1 MSDDTKITEDLMEK
15 VHFSEEDAQD
25 IGAPSLTYIQ
35 DVWRRL
41 KKNKLSILG
50 LIIVILILFL
60 ALFGQ
65 FLTKHS
71 YSNQVLSM
79 SNLPPFMKCYDI
91 GEENLIYIHKEY
103 TLFEVTRDGEVLQ
116 RYEVSKDKAAQRAR
130 EYIINDKTVK
140 LDYSGA
146 VKITA
151 LEKKGKYDE
160 AKEIQA
166 VVLTVDGEEVDMSET
181 KTLWNRSYMFGTD
194 YLGRDLFARVM
205 YGARISLLVA
215 LVATL
220 VQFFIGVFYGGLS
233 GYFGGRVD
241 NIMMRI
247 VDIISTVPLTLY
259 VVLLMV
265 ILSPGIGTIM
275 IALGSVYWVDMARLV
290 RGQVLTIKNQEYVM
304 AARTIGAGTGRILVR
319 HLVPNAMG
327 SIIVTLTMNIP
338 SAIFTESFLSFI
350 GLGVSAPAASWG
362 TLANDALSGLRT
374 YPYQLFF
381 PAFFICLTVLAFN
394 FLGDGLRDA
403 LDPKL
408 RK

>member
-1 MSDDTKITEDLMEK
+1 MKEDIKISSKLLK
-15 VHFSEEDAQD
+15 RVHFKEEDAQD
-25 IGAPSLTYIQ
+25 VSGPSLTYFQ

-41 KKNKLSILG
+41 KKNKLSIFG
-50 LIIVILILFL
+50 LILVLLITFL

-65 FLTKHS
+65 HLTKHS
-71 YSNQVLSM
+71 YSKQTLSLSNIPPVLE
-79 SNLPPFMKCYDI
+79 CYDI
-91 GEENLIYIHKEY
+91 GEENLLYLHKEY
-103 TLFEVTRDGEVLQ
+103 TLYEVTKKGEVLQ
-116 RYEVSKDKAAQRAR
+116 RYEPSKDQKASRSR
-130 EYIINDKTVK
+130 EYQIGDKKIV

-146 VKITA
+146 VKVTA
-151 LEKKGKYDE
+151 LEKKGDYE
-160 AKEIQA
+160 AAAKIEK
-166 VVLTVDGEEVDMSET
+166 VVISVNGEKLDLSNGKKV
-181 KTLWNRSYMFGTD
+181 WNRTYMFGTD

-220 VQFFIGVFYGGLS
+220 VQFFIGVFYGGIA
-233 GYFGGRVD
+233 GYFGGQVD

-247 VDIISTVPLTLY
+247 VDIVSTVPLTLY

-265 ILSPGIGTIM
+265 LLSPGLVTIM

-290 RGQVLTIKNQEYVM
+290 RGQVLSIKNQEYVM
-304 AARTIGAGTGRILVR
+304 AARTIGASTGKILVR
-319 HLVPNAMG
+319 HLIPNAMG
-327 SIIVTLTMNIP
+327 SIIVTLTMSIP
-338 SAIFTESFLSFI
+338 NAIFTESFLSFI

-362 TLANDALSGLRT
+362 TLANDALGGLRT

>member
-1 MSDDTKITEDLMEK
+1 
-15 VHFSEEDAQD
+15 
-25 IGAPSLTYIQ
+25 
-35 DVWRRL
+35 
-41 KKNKLSILG
+41 
-50 LIIVILILFL
+50 
-60 ALFGQ
+60 
-65 FLTKHS
+65 
-71 YSNQVLSM
+71 M
-79 SNLPPFMKCYDI
+79 SNLPPILKCYDI
-91 GEENLIYIHKEY
+91 GGENLIYIHKEY
-103 TLFEVTRDGEVLQ
+103 TLYAVTRDGEVLE
-116 RYEVSKDKAAQRAR
+116 RYEPTKDQAAFRSR
-130 EYIINDKTVK
+130 EYQIDGTTVK

-146 VKITA
+146 VRVTA
-151 LEKKGKYDE
+151 LEKKGQMEE
-160 AKEIQA
+160 AKKIEKVTLSQNGKK
-166 VVLTVDGEEVDMSET
+166 LDLSQSKTV
-181 KTLWNRSYMFGTD
+181 WNRSYIFGTD

-215 LVATL
+215 LMAAI
-220 VQFFIGVFYGGLS
+220 VQFFIGILYGGIA
-233 GYFGGRVD
+233 GYFGGKVD

-265 ILSPGIGTIM
+265 VLSPGIVTIM
-275 IALGSVYWVDMARLV
+275 IALGSVYWVDMARQV
-290 RGQVLTIKNQEYVM
+290 RGQILTIKNQEYVM
-304 AARTIGAGTGRILVR
+304 AARTIGASTGKIMVR

-327 SIIVTLTMNIP
+327 AIIVTLTMSIP
-338 SAIFTESFLSFI
+338 NAIFTESFLSFI

-381 PAFFICLTVLAFN
+381 PSLFICLTVLAFN

>member
-1 MSDDTKITEDLMEK
+1 MDNEK
-15 VHFSEEDAQD
+15 KLTPQMLKRVHFKEEDAQD
-25 IGAPSLTYIQ
+25 VSGPSLTYLQ

-41 KKNKLSILG
+41 KKNKLSIFGLC
-50 LIIVILILFL
+50 LIIVIVFL
-60 ALFGQ
+60 AIFGQ
-65 FLTKHS
+65 ILTKHD
-71 YSNQVLSM
+71 YSTQDLTM
-79 SNLPPFMKCYDI
+79 SNLPPLLKCYDI
-91 GEENLIYIHKEY
+91 GGENLIYIHKEY
-103 TLFEVTRDGEVLQ
+103 TLYEVARDGEVLQ
-116 RYEVSKDKAAQRAR
+116 RYEPTKDQAAFRSR
-130 EYIINDKTVK
+130 EYRIDDTTIK

-146 VKITA
+146 VKVTA
-151 LEKKGKYDE
+151 LEKKGQMEE
-160 AKEIQA
+160 AKKIEKVTLSQNGKK
-166 VVLTVDGEEVDMSET
+166 LDLSES
-181 KTLWNRSYMFGTD
+181 KTLWNKSYLFGTD

-215 LVATL
+215 LVATV
-220 VQFFIGVFYGGLS
+220 VQFFIGIFYGGVA
-233 GYFGGRVD
+233 GYFGGKVD

-265 ILSPGIGTIM
+265 VLSPGIITIM
-275 IALGSVYWVDMARLV
+275 IALGSVYWVDMARQV
-290 RGQVLTIKNQEYVM
+290 RGQILTIKNQEYVM
-304 AARTIGAGTGRILVR
+304 AARTIGASTRKIMVR

-327 SIIVTLTMNIP
+327 AIIVTLTMSIP
-338 SAIFTESFLSFI
+338 NAIFTESFLSFI

-381 PAFFICLTVLAFN
+381 PSLFICLTVLAFN

>member
-1 MSDDTKITEDLMEK
+1 MDNEK
-15 VHFSEEDAQD
+15 KLTPQMLKRVHFKEEDAQD
-25 IGAPSLTYIQ
+25 VSGPSLTYLQ

-41 KKNKLSILG
+41 KKNKLSIFGLC
-50 LIIVILILFL
+50 LIIVIVFL
-60 ALFGQ
+60 AIFGQ
-65 FLTKHS
+65 ILTKHD
-71 YSNQVLSM
+71 YSTQDLTM
-79 SNLPPFMKCYDI
+79 SNLPPLLKCYDI
-91 GEENLIYIHKEY
+91 GGENLIYIHKEY
-103 TLFEVTRDGEVLQ
+103 TLYEVARDGEVLQ
-116 RYEVSKDKAAQRAR
+116 RYEPTKDQAAFRSR
-130 EYIINDKTVK
+130 EYRIDDTTIK

-146 VKITA
+146 VKVTA
-151 LEKKGKYDE
+151 LEKKGQMEE
-160 AKEIQA
+160 AKKIEKVTLSQNGKK
-166 VVLTVDGEEVDMSET
+166 LDLSES
-181 KTLWNRSYMFGTD
+181 KMLWNKSYLFGTD

-215 LVATL
+215 LVATV
-220 VQFFIGVFYGGLS
+220 VQFFIGIFYGGVA
-233 GYFGGRVD
+233 GYFGGKVD

-265 ILSPGIGTIM
+265 VLSPGIITIM
-275 IALGSVYWVDMARLV
+275 IALGSVYWVDMARQV
-290 RGQVLTIKNQEYVM
+290 RGQILTIKNQEYVM
-304 AARTIGAGTGRILVR
+304 AARTIGASTRKIMVR

-327 SIIVTLTMNIP
+327 AIIVTLTMSIP
-338 SAIFTESFLSFI
+338 NAIFTESFLSFI

-381 PAFFICLTVLAFN
+381 PSLFICLTVLAFN

>member
-1 MSDDTKITEDLMEK
+1 MNTDNRFSPEMLKR
-15 VHFSEEDAQD
+15 VHFEEQDAQD
-25 IGAPSLTYIQ
+25 VSGPSLTYAQ

-50 LIIVILILFL
+50 LILIIIILLL

-65 FLTKHS
+65 FMTKHD
-71 YSNQVLSM
+71 YSTQTLSM
-79 SNLPPFMKCYDI
+79 GNLPPVLKCYDI
-91 GEENLIYIHKEY
+91 GEENLVYIHKEY
-103 TLFEVTRDGEVLQ
+103 TLFEVDQKGNVLQ
-116 RYEVSKDKAAQRAR
+116 RYKPSKDNAAFRNR
-130 EYIINDKTVK
+130 EYKVGKSNIK

-146 VKITA
+146 VKVTA
-151 LEKKGKYDE
+151 LEKKGEYEKA
-160 AKEIQA
+160 AKIEKLVMTINGKKA
-166 VVLTVDGEEVDMSET
+166 DLSGG
-181 KTLWNRSYMFGTD
+181 KTMWNRSYMFGTD

-220 VQFFIGVFYGGLS
+220 VQFFIGVFYGGIS

-265 ILSPGIGTIM
+265 ILSPGLMTIM

-304 AARTIGAGTGRILVR
+304 AARTLGASTGRILVR
-319 HLVPNAMG
+319 HLIPNAMG
-327 SIIVTLTMNIP
+327 AIIVTLTMNIP

-362 TLANDALSGLRT
+362 TLANDALGGLRT

>member
-1 MSDDTKITEDLMEK
+1 MDNEK
-15 VHFSEEDAQD
+15 KWSPKMLKRVRFKEEDAQD
-25 IGAPSLTYIQ
+25 VSGPSLTYLQ

-41 KKNKLSILG
+41 KRNKLSLLG
-50 LIIVILILFL
+50 LLLVILIVFL

-65 FLTKHS
+65 FLTKHD
-71 YSNQVLSM
+71 YSTQDLSK
-79 SNLPPFMKCYDI
+79 SNLPPFLKCYDL
-91 GEENLIYIHKEY
+91 GGENLVYIHKEY
-103 TLFEVTRDGEVLQ
+103 TLYEVTRDGQVLQ
-116 RYEVSKDKAAQRAR
+116 RYEPTKDQAAFRSR
-130 EYIINDKTVK
+130 EYRIDDKTVK

-146 VKITA
+146 VKVTA
-151 LEKKGKYDE
+151 LEKKGKMEE
-160 AKEIQA
+160 AKKIEKVI
-166 VVLTVDGEEVDMSET
+166 LTQNGKKLDMSKT
-181 KTLWNRSYMFGTD
+181 KTVWNRIYMFGTD

-220 VQFFIGVFYGGLS
+220 VQFFIGVFYGGIA
-233 GYFGGRVD
+233 GYFGGKVD
-241 NIMMRI
+241 NVMMRI

-265 ILSPGIGTIM
+265 VLSPGIVTIM

-290 RGQVLTIKNQEYVM
+290 RGQVLTIKNQEYIM
-304 AARTIGAGTGRILVR
+304 AARTIGASTKKIMVR
-319 HLVPNAMG
+319 HLIPNAMG
-327 SIIVTLTMNIP
+327 AIIVTLTMSIP

-381 PAFFICLTVLAFN
+381 PSLFICLTVLAFN

>member
-1 MSDDTKITEDLMEK
+1 MDNEK
-15 VHFSEEDAQD
+15 KLTPQMLKRVHFKEEDAQD
-25 IGAPSLTYIQ
+25 VSGPSLTYLQ

-41 KKNKLSILG
+41 KKNKLSIFGLC
-50 LIIVILILFL
+50 LIIVIVFL
-60 ALFGQ
+60 AIFGQ
-65 FLTKHS
+65 ILTKHD
-71 YSNQVLSM
+71 YSTQDLTM
-79 SNLPPFMKCYDI
+79 SNLPPLLKCYDI
-91 GEENLIYIHKEY
+91 GGEDLIYIHKEY
-103 TLFEVTRDGEVLQ
+103 TLYEVARDGEVLQ
-116 RYEVSKDKAAQRAR
+116 RYEPTKDQAAFRSR
-130 EYIINDKTVK
+130 EYRIDDTTIK

-146 VKITA
+146 VKVTA
-151 LEKKGKYDE
+151 LEKKGQMEE
-160 AKEIQA
+160 AKKIEKVTLSQNGKK
-166 VVLTVDGEEVDMSET
+166 LDLSES
-181 KTLWNRSYMFGTD
+181 KTLWNKSYLFGTD

-215 LVATL
+215 LVATV
-220 VQFFIGVFYGGLS
+220 VQFFIGIFYGGVA
-233 GYFGGRVD
+233 GYFGGKVD

-265 ILSPGIGTIM
+265 VLSPGIITIM
-275 IALGSVYWVDMARLV
+275 IALGSVYWVDMARQV
-290 RGQVLTIKNQEYVM
+290 RGQILTIKNQEYVM
-304 AARTIGAGTGRILVR
+304 AARTIGASTRKIMVR

-327 SIIVTLTMNIP
+327 AIIVTLTMSIP
-338 SAIFTESFLSFI
+338 NAIFTESFLSFI

-381 PAFFICLTVLAFN
+381 PSLFICLTVLAFN

>member
-1 MSDDTKITEDLMEK
+1 MDQEKKITPQMLK
-15 VHFSEEDAQD
+15 RVQFKEEDAQD
-25 IGAPSLTYIQ
+25 VSGPSLTYLQ

-41 KKNKLSILG
+41 KKNKLSIFGLC
-50 LIIVILILFL
+50 LIILIVAL

-65 FLTKHS
+65 FLTKYD
-71 YSNQVLSM
+71 YSTQDLTM
-79 SNLPPFMKCYDI
+79 SNLPPILKCYDI
-91 GEENLIYIHKEY
+91 GGENLIYIHKEY
-103 TLFEVTRDGEVLQ
+103 TLYAVTRDGEVLE
-116 RYEVSKDKAAQRAR
+116 RYEPTKDQAAFRSR
-130 EYIINDKTVK
+130 EYQIDGTTVK

-146 VKITA
+146 VRVTA
-151 LEKKGKYDE
+151 LEKKGQMEE
-160 AKEIQA
+160 AKKIEKVTLSQNGKK
-166 VVLTVDGEEVDMSET
+166 LDLSQSKTV
-181 KTLWNRSYMFGTD
+181 WNKSYIFGTD

-215 LVATL
+215 LVAAI
-220 VQFFIGVFYGGLS
+220 VQFFIGILYGGIA
-233 GYFGGRVD
+233 GYFGGKVD

-265 ILSPGIGTIM
+265 VLSPGIVTIM
-275 IALGSVYWVDMARLV
+275 IALGSVYWVDMARQV
-290 RGQVLTIKNQEYVM
+290 RGQILTIKNQEYVM
-304 AARTIGAGTGRILVR
+304 AARTIGASTGKIMVR

-327 SIIVTLTMNIP
+327 AIIVTLTMSIP
-338 SAIFTESFLSFI
+338 NAIFTESFLSFI

-381 PAFFICLTVLAFN
+381 PSLFICLTVLAFN